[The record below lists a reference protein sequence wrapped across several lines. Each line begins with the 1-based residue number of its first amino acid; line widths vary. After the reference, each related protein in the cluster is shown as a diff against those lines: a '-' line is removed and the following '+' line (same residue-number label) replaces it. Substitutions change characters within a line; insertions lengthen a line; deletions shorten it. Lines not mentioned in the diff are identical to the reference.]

1 VPVVPSATA
10 QTIPEYP
17 LGQAAASDATG
28 AAAAVP
34 LSLDLITLIADR
46 VAERL
51 RLDRDRLL
59 DIEEVAGRLG
69 VSVRGV
75 YHLVAR
81 DQFPE
86 GYRIGGIRRWDWG
99 EVLKFLRSR
108 EGRVPRRGRGRRR
121 HTA

>member
-17 LGQAAASDATG
+17 PGQAAASDATG

-34 LSLDLITLIADR
+34 FSLDLINLIADR
-46 VAERL
+46 VADRL
-51 RLDRDRLL
+51 RADRDRLVN
-59 DIEEVAGRLG
+59 IEEAAERLG

-81 DQFPE
+81 GQLPE
-86 GYRIGGIRRWDWG
+86 GYRIGGVRRWDWG